1 LASRLINVKI
11 KTNMTRR
18 IRRLLFCSAIL
29 FFVVA
34 TPSILFYAWGYSF
47 DWQNKKLVLTGGL
60 YLKSSPEKTDIYLND
75 KLKKEET
82 PAFIK
87 RLLPKEYQVK
97 ITKQG
102 FHPWQKKLRVESKL
116 VTEAKNILLI
126 PLNPEIETVNE
137 ELPVGFSLKEFFAQE
152 ESDAIFY
159 IQPLSYILYKTDQNG
174 SYQEQ
179 ISLAPLPSNH
189 QYEIFVSSN
198 EKIAVLNEKRQLYF
212 LNPETRSFELLEENV
227 QEVQFANDNKKL
239 LYSTPT
245 EIWVYYLEDILIQPN
260 KKAREKELIT
270 RLSQKIEQV
279 LWFDQTNEHIIFM
292 VSQTVKIIELDDR
305 DYRNAH
311 DLFDFEIS
319 QIVYS
324 PTDKKLYFVKEDK
337 LLRIDLASE

>member
-1 LASRLINVKI
+1 MR
-11 KTNMTRR
+11 TNMTRR
-18 IRRLLFCSAIL
+18 IRRLLLCSAIL
-29 FFVVA
+29 FFIVA
-34 TPSILFYAWGYSF
+34 TPSILFYAWGYNF
-47 DWQNKKLVLTGGL
+47 DWQNKKLVLTGAL
-60 YLKSSPEKTDIYLND
+60 YLKSFPKKAEVELNN
-75 KLKKEET
+75 KLKEET

-116 VTEAKNILLI
+116 VTEARNILLI
-126 PLNPEIETVNE
+126 PLNPEIEIVNE
-137 ELPVGFSLKEFFAQE
+137 ELPVNFSLKEFLAQE
-152 ESDAIFY
+152 ESDTIFY
-159 IQPLSYILYKTDQNG
+159 IQEPSYILYKTDQNG

-179 ISLAPLPSNH
+179 ISLAPLPANH

-198 EKIAVLNEKRQLYF
+198 EKIVALNKKRQLYF
-212 LNPETRSFELLEENV
+212 LNPETRCFELLEENV
-227 QEVQFANDNKKL
+227 QEVQFANDSKKL

-279 LWFDQTNEHIIFM
+279 LWFDQTNEHIIFV

-305 DYRNAH
+305 DYRNTH
-311 DLFDFEIS
+311 DLFNFEIS

-324 PTDKKLYFVKEDK
+324 PTDKKLYFIKEDK

>member
-1 LASRLINVKI
+1 MR
-11 KTNMTRR
+11 TNMTRR
-18 IRRLLFCSAIL
+18 IRRLLLCSAIL
-29 FFVVA
+29 FFIVA
-34 TPSILFYAWGYSF
+34 TPSILFYAWGYNF
-47 DWQNKKLVLTGGL
+47 DWQNKKLVLTGAL
-60 YLKSSPEKTDIYLND
+60 YLKSFPKKAEVELNN
-75 KLKKEET
+75 KLKEET

-116 VTEAKNILLI
+116 VTEARNILLI
-126 PLNPEIETVNE
+126 PLNPEIEIVNE
-137 ELPVGFSLKEFFAQE
+137 ELPVNFSLKEFLAQE
-152 ESDAIFY
+152 ESDTIFY
-159 IQPLSYILYKTDQNG
+159 IQEPSYILYKTDQNG

-179 ISLAPLPSNH
+179 ISLAPLPANH

-198 EKIAVLNEKRQLYF
+198 EKIVALNKKRQLYF
-212 LNPETRSFELLEENV
+212 LNPETRCFELLEENV

-260 KKAREKELIT
+260 KKAYEKELIT

-279 LWFDQTNEHIIFM
+279 IWFDQTNEHIIFV

-305 DYRNAH
+305 DYRNTH
-311 DLFDFEIS
+311 DLFNFEIS

-324 PTDKKLYFVKEDK
+324 PTDKKLYFIKEDK

>member
-1 LASRLINVKI
+1 
-11 KTNMTRR
+11 MTHR
-18 IRRLLFCSAIL
+18 IRRLLLCSAIL
-29 FFVVA
+29 FFIVA

-47 DWQNKKLVLTGGL
+47 DWQNKKPVLTGAF
-60 YLKSSPEKTDIYLND
+60 YIKSNTKEAKVYLND
-75 KLKKEET
+75 ELKKEET

-116 VTEAKNILLI
+116 VTEARNILLI
-126 PLNPEIETVNE
+126 PLNPEIEIVNE
-137 ELPVGFSLKEFFAQE
+137 KLLVDFSLKEFLAQE
-152 ESDAIFY
+152 ESDTIFY
-159 IQPLSYILYKTDQNG
+159 IQEPSYILYKTDQNG

-179 ISLAPLPSNH
+179 ISLAPLLAGH
-189 QYEIFVSSN
+189 QYQIFVSSN

-245 EIWVYYLEDILIQPN
+245 EIWVYYLEDIFIQPN

-270 RLSQKIEQV
+270 RLSQKIETAF
-279 LWFDQTNEHIIFM
+279 WYPETNEHIVFS
-292 VSQTVKIIELDDR
+292 VDQKVKIIELDDR
-305 DYRNAH
+305 DYRNTH
-311 DLFDFEIS
+311 DLFNFAVS
-319 QIVYS
+319 QIAYS
-324 PTDKKLYFVKEDK
+324 PTDKKLYFVKGNK
-337 LLRIDLASE
+337 LLRISLVSE

>member
-1 LASRLINVKI
+1 
-11 KTNMTRR
+11 MTRR
-18 IRRLLFCSAIL
+18 IRRLLLCSAIL

-47 DWQNKKLVLTGGL
+47 DWQNKKLVLTGGF
-60 YLKSSPEKTDIYLND
+60 YLKSLPKKAKVYLND
-75 KLKKEET
+75 KLKEKET

-116 VTEAKNILLI
+116 VTEARNILLI
-126 PLNPEIETVNE
+126 PLNPEIEIVNE
-137 ELPVGFSLKEFFAQE
+137 KLPVDFSLKEFLVQE
-152 ESDAIFY
+152 ESDTIFY
-159 IQPLSYILYKTDQNG
+159 IQEPSYILYKTDRNS

-179 ISLAPLPSNH
+179 ISLAPLPAEY
-189 QYEIFVSSN
+189 QYQIFVSPN

-270 RLSQKIEQV
+270 RLSQKIETAF
-279 LWFDQTNEHIIFM
+279 WYPETNEHIVFT

-305 DYRNAH
+305 DYRNTH
-311 DLFDFEIS
+311 DLFNFEVS
-319 QIVYS
+319 QIAYS
-324 PTDKKLYFVKEDK
+324 PTDKKLYFVKGEK
-337 LLRIDLASE
+337 LLRTSLESE